1 MVARCGRYEVFAC
14 TGTVCGQSAGGCV
27 VKAEFSGFQTGALY
41 RGSHFDWALVV
52 RVHVHSYL
60 FAKIFIGVTRS
71 SGWQPP
77 GMRRTESVGCAI
89 VWG

>member
-1 MVARCGRYEVFAC
+1 MVARCGRDEAFAC
-14 TGTVCGQSAGGCV
+14 TGTVCGQSAALCLVKVKRGGS
-27 VKAEFSGFQTGALY
+27 KSGALY

-60 FAKIFIGVTRS
+60 FAKIFLGVTRV
-71 SGWQPP
+71 GGRQPP
-77 GMRRTESVGCAI
+77 GKRRTESVGCAI